1 MYYWTIKVIGK
12 TALQIIVVANSRM
25 WKWSRRCSNS
35 LYLQHPLFTKK
46 IYSSFYGGC
55 AFLFKLEEPE
65 ITSDE
70 SKLSSMLSL
79 PRLVSKNV
87 LIWDL
92 GLIWSPGN
100 KLLKHWSKYDEYF
113 YISLCF
119 FLFCIT
125 VHAPS
130 LFGPLGF
137 FFEICL
143 PKAPLPSA
151 ALSLGNT
158 CTVD

>member
-12 TALQIIVVANSRM
+12 TALQIIVVANSRK

-46 IYSSFYGGC
+46 KYSSFYGGC

-70 SKLSSMLSL
+70 SKLSSMLAL

-119 FLFCIT
+119 FFVLHNRARP
-125 VHAPS
+125 VPLWPS
-130 LFGPLGF
+130 RIF
-137 FFEICL
+137 FRNMF
-143 PKAPLPSA
+143 
-151 ALSLGNT
+151 T
-158 CTVD
+158 